1 MINYTPR
8 LDRALRRSAW
18 AHEQQGQHREGTD
31 IPYIIH
37 TVGAMVCASNA
48 TDDEDILIA
57 CLLHDVLEDVDSTI
71 YSRQDMI
78 NEFGNRV
85 VGIVDDVT
93 KNSDLDNWRD
103 QSSAYLNHLE
113 NHASDEAIIVSA
125 SDKIHNLLSTIE
137 DYKIIGD
144 KIWLR
149 FSTKNRDDQ
158 IWWYQSI
165 LDVITRRSAL
175 SS

>member
-1 MINYTPR
+1 
-8 LDRALRRSAW
+8 
-18 AHEQQGQHREGTD
+18 
-31 IPYIIH
+31 
-37 TVGAMVCASNA
+37 
-48 TDDEDILIA
+48 
-57 CLLHDVLEDVDSTI
+57 
-71 YSRQDMI
+71 MI

-144 KIWLR
+144 KIWRR

-165 LDVITRRSAL
+165 LDVITRRNAPRQLTDQL
-175 SS
+175 SEMLNWLKSN